1 MPAGLARSR
10 PTSVLVT
17 GGGARGREIFLAGT
31 VPRTNM
37 GNDDV
42 AGPKADT
49 GSGFTSTNDAAE
61 APPPPRGRE
70 EEEVASST
78 ADVLAKHKFGQL
90 HHVGSQRPLGVGR
103 PAAVS
108 HGACRSPYRL
118 PYSDGDGGHRL
129 GRFTGSQTGP
139 FGFWG
144 SCAWQAHFSQHAYM
158 LKLGS
163 WGQTI
168 GL

>member
-1 MPAGLARSR
+1 M
-10 PTSVLVT
+10 
-17 GGGARGREIFLAGT
+17 
-31 VPRTNM
+31 
-37 GNDDV
+37 
-42 AGPKADT
+42 
-49 GSGFTSTNDAAE
+49 
-61 APPPPRGRE
+61 
-70 EEEVASST
+70 
-78 ADVLAKHKFGQL
+78 
-90 HHVGSQRPLGVGR
+90 
-103 PAAVS
+103 S

-139 FGFWG
+139 FGFCG

-168 GL
+168 GFQVDIQVIYGLGDLTLVLVAFQRPVELAR

>member
-1 MPAGLARSR
+1 MCLKTGVPLPSSSR
-10 PTSVLVT
+10 RVVFYNK
-17 GGGARGREIFLAGT
+17 I
-31 VPRTNM
+31 
-37 GNDDV
+37 
-42 AGPKADT
+42 
-49 GSGFTSTNDAAE
+49 
-61 APPPPRGRE
+61 
-70 EEEVASST
+70 
-78 ADVLAKHKFGQL
+78 GQL
-90 HHVGSQRPLGVGR
+90 HHVGSQQPLGVGR

-144 SCAWQAHFSQHAYM
+144 SCTWQVHLSQHLYM

-168 GL
+168 GLQVDIQVRYGLGDLILVLVAFQQPVELAR